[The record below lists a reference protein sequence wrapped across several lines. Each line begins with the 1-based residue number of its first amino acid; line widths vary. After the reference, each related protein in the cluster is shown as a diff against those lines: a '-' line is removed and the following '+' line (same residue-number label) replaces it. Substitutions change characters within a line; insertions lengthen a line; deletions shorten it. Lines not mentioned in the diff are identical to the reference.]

1 MIAID
6 LFAGGG
12 GASKGIEAAT
22 GEPVAVAIN
31 HDPHAIQVHA
41 DNHPR
46 TIHLCE
52 SIHTVDPTATV
63 QHLCRGPLDLLWASP
78 SCTHF
83 SRARGSVP
91 VSKQLR
97 GHGWMIPRW
106 AARTRPRLI
115 IAENVPEWRTW
126 GPVRRGRPS
135 PGRSGDYWRQ
145 LLDHLRSLGYQVDD
159 RVLCAADYGAPT
171 TRRRLFLLARRDAA
185 PVWPEPTHGPGRAL
199 PYRTAADCIDWSDL
213 GASIFE
219 RRRPLAAATCRRI
232 AAGLVRHVL
241 GGHPF
246 IVEIDNRSNGTRAV
260 RSSTDPLTTVTTE
273 NRHALVTAF
282 LAKHYS
288 GVVGQAMARPLGTVT
303 AVDHHSLVACHLT
316 TLRRHAA
323 GRPAQAPLPT
333 ITASG
338 QHHALCAA
346 FLTTYYSGGGSAN
359 ALTAPMPAIVAKAR
373 HGLVTVEI
381 SGQTYALAD
390 IRLRMLK
397 PRELARAMGFPD
409 TYLLRGTTAQQI
421 ARIGNAVCPPVAQAL
436 VTANRTQEHP

>member
-1 MIAID
+1 MISID

-12 GASKGIEAAT
+12 GASEGIETAT

-31 HDPHAIQVHA
+31 HDPHAIQVHS

-52 SIHTVDPTATV
+52 SIHDVDPAATV
-63 QHLCRGPLDLLWASP
+63 ANLCRGPLDLLWASP

-106 AARTRPRLI
+106 AARTDPRLI

-126 GPVRRGRPS
+126 GPVRRGRPDAN
-135 PGRSGDYWRQ
+135 RAGDYWRK
-145 LLDHLRSLGYQVDD
+145 LLDHLRRLGYQVDD

-171 TRRRLFLLARRDAA
+171 TRRRLFLVARRDGA
-185 PVWPEPTHGPGRAL
+185 PVWPEPTHGPGLAL

-213 GASIFE
+213 GTSIFE
-219 RRRPLAAATCRRI
+219 RKRPLADATCRRI
-232 AAGLVRHVL
+232 AAGIVRYVL
-241 GGHPF
+241 GGRPF
-246 IVEIDNRSNGTRAV
+246 IIEIDNRSNGTRAV
-260 RSSTDPLTTVTTE
+260 RSSSDPLSTVTTE
-273 NRHALVTAF
+273 NRHALVSAF

-288 GVVGQAMARPLGTVT
+288 GVIGQLCDRPLGTVT
-303 AVDHHSLVACHLT
+303 AVDHHSLVAASLT
-316 TLRRHAA
+316 MLRRNAA
-323 GRPAQAPLPT
+323 GRTVEAPLPT
-333 ITASG
+333 VTAGG

-346 FLTTYYSGGGSAN
+346 FLMQYHGNGSQHSA
-359 ALTAPMPAIVAKAR
+359 AGAPMPTITSVAGQ
-373 HGLVTVEI
+373 GLVTVEV
-381 SGQTYALAD
+381 SGRTYALSD
-390 IRLRMLK
+390 IRMRMLK

-409 TYLLRGTTAQQI
+409 TYILRGTTAQQI
-421 ARIGNAVCPPVAQAL
+421 ARIGNAVCPPVAEAI
-436 VTANRTQEHP
+436 VRANAA

>member
-1 MIAID
+1 MISID

-12 GASKGIEAAT
+12 GASEGIETAT

-31 HDPHAIQVHA
+31 HDPHAVQVHS

-52 SIHTVDPTATV
+52 SIHDVDPAATV
-63 QHLCRGPLDLLWASP
+63 ANLCRGPLDLLWASP

-106 AARTRPRLI
+106 AARTDPRLI

-126 GPVRRGRPS
+126 GPVRHGRPDAS
-135 PGRSGDYWRQ
+135 RSGDYWRK
-145 LLDHLRSLGYQVDD
+145 LLDHLRALRYHVDD

-171 TRRRLFLLARRDAA
+171 TRRRLFLVARRDGA
-185 PVWPEPTHGPGRAL
+185 PVWPELTHGPGLAL

-213 GASIFE
+213 GTSIFE
-219 RRRPLAAATCRRI
+219 RSRPLADATCRRI
-232 AAGLVRHVL
+232 AAGIVRFVL
-241 GGHPF
+241 GGSPF
-246 IVEIDNRSNGTRAV
+246 IVEIDNRSNGTRAI
-260 RSSTDPLTTVTTE
+260 RAASDPLSTVTTE
-273 NRHALVTAF
+273 NRHALVAGF

-288 GVVGQAMARPLGTVT
+288 GVIGQPCDLPLGTVT
-303 AVDHHSLVACHLT
+303 AVDHHSLVAANLT
-316 TLRRHAA
+316 MLRRNAD
-323 GRPAQAPLPT
+323 GRTVEMPMPT
-333 ITASG
+333 ITAGG

-359 ALTAPMPAIVAKAR
+359 PVDSPVPTIVAKAR
-373 HGLVTVEI
+373 HGLVTVDI
-381 SGQTYALAD
+381 DGTTYALTD

-397 PRELARAMGFPD
+397 PRELARAMGFPE
-409 TYLLRGTTAQQI
+409 TYILRGTTAQQI
-421 ARIGNAVCPPVAQAL
+421 ARIGNAVCPPVAEAI
-436 VTANRTQEHP
+436 VRANAA